1 MAEMMYREAG
11 WYRDRFAEMQ
21 ADIQHLLDLQ
31 ISYRDSDKSTEK
43 TSRRNVYDR
52 YHDFRDSLREEFP
65 HEGHRIPVSVYAAG
79 EIGSLRKRDLEN
91 LRSDIQTLEAIIADN
106 CISNRSQ

>member
-1 MAEMMYREAG
+1 MMYREAG
-11 WYRDRFAEMQ
+11 WYRDRLAEMQ

-43 TSRRNVYDR
+43 TSRRNIYDR

-65 HEGHRIPVSVYAAG
+65 HEGHRIPISVYAPD